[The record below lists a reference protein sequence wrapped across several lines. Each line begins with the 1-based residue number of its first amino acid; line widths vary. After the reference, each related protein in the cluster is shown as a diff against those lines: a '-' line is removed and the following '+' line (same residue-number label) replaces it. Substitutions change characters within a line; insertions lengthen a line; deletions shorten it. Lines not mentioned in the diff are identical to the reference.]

1 MISKFLESFKVRFL
15 VFLCCVGLLFAKPV
29 IVSSKKITRGSLDSQ
44 NTFLGVINFKERS
57 NIASQSSG
65 VVERVLFNLGE
76 KVKKGDELV
85 VLNSDLL
92 QKEIQSK
99 NAKLEQAKLLR
110 EFQEKELKRY
120 KNLLE
125 TDSIALQQYE
135 KLSYELKV
143 QELVIASLLA
153 EVDQAQV
160 EISKKTI
167 KAPFDGVIVGKNV
180 NIGEWIKVGDSICEI
195 LNHSEPQAI
204 VDVPSPI
211 LSYIKVGDV
220 ANVSVNSK
228 SYSGKITAIIP
239 KADSRSRTFPVI
251 ISLPSEGNFVE
262 GMAVNAM
269 LKSGGKSEGFLVP
282 RDSII
287 DYRNRPCVFVIK
299 NGVAMAV
306 NVDILAIQGDVAV
319 VRGGLDLKDRVIYKG
334 QYRLQNGAEVKE
346 S

>member
-1 MISKFLESFKVRFL
+1 M
-15 VFLCCVGLLFAKPV
+15 GLLFAKPV
-29 IVSSKKITRGSLDSQ
+29 IVSSKKITKGSLDSQ
-44 NTFLGVINFKERS
+44 NTFLGVVNFKEKS

-65 VVERVLFNLGE
+65 VVEKVLFTLGE
-76 KVKKGDELV
+76 RVKKGDELV

-99 NAKLEQAKLLR
+99 NAKLEQAKLLK

-125 TDSIALQQYE
+125 TDSIALQQFE

-143 QELVIASLLA
+143 QDLAIASLLA
-153 EVDQAQV
+153 EVEQAKV

-167 KAPFDGVIVGKNV
+167 KAPFDGVVVGKNV

-204 VDVPSPI
+204 VEVPSVI
-211 LSYIKVGDV
+211 LNFIKVGDM
-220 ANVSVNSK
+220 ANISINSK
-228 SYSGKITAIIP
+228 SYSGKIIAIIP
-239 KADSRSRTFPVI
+239 KADSRSRTIPVI
-251 ISLPSEGNFVE
+251 ISLPSDGNFVE

-282 RDSII
+282 RDSIV
-287 DYRNRPCVFVIK
+287 DYRNRPNIFIIK
-299 NGVAMAV
+299 EGKAVAV
-306 NVDILAIQGDVAV
+306 SVDILAIQGDVAV
-319 VRGGLDLKDRVIYKG
+319 VRGNLNIQDRVIYKG

>member
-1 MISKFLESFKVRFL
+1 MRVLYL
-15 VFLCCVGLLFAKPV
+15 LCIASLLFAKPI
-29 IVSSKKITRGSLDSQ
+29 IVSTKKITKGSLDSQ
-44 NTFLGVINFKERS
+44 NTFLGVVNFKEKS

-65 VVERVLFNLGE
+65 VVEKVLFELGE
-76 KVKKGDELV
+76 RVRKGDELV

-99 NAKLEQAKLLR
+99 NAKLEQAKLLK

-125 TDSIALQQYE
+125 TDSIALQQFE

-143 QELVIASLLA
+143 QDLAIASLLV
-153 EVDQAQV
+153 EVEQAKV
-160 EISKKTI
+160 EISKKII

-180 NIGEWIKVGDSICEI
+180 NIGEWIKVGDSVCEI

-204 VDVPSPI
+204 VEVPSVI
-211 LSYIKVGDV
+211 LNYIQVGDM
-220 ANVSVNSK
+220 ANVSINAK

-251 ISLPSEGNFVE
+251 IALPSEGNFVE

-269 LKSGGKSEGFLVP
+269 LKSGGKSEGFIVP
-282 RDSII
+282 RDSIV
-287 DYRNRPCVFVIK
+287 DYRSRPSVFVIK
-299 NGVAMAV
+299 QGKAYAV
-306 NVDILAIQGDVAV
+306 SVDVLAIQGDVAV
-319 VRGGLDLKDRVIYKG
+319 VRGNLSLQDKVVYRG

>member
-1 MISKFLESFKVRFL
+1 MREKVRIL
-15 VFLCCVGLLFAKPV
+15 YLLCIAGLLFAKPL
-29 IVSSKKITRGSLDSQ
+29 IVSSKKITKGSLDSQ

-65 VVERVLFNLGE
+65 VVEKVLFSLGE
-76 KVKKGDELV
+76 RIKQGDELV

-99 NAKLEQAKLLR
+99 NAKLEQAKLLK

-125 TDSIALQQYE
+125 TDSIALQQFE

-143 QELVIASLLA
+143 QELVISSLQA
-153 EVDQAQV
+153 EVEQAKV

-180 NIGEWIKVGDSICEI
+180 NIGEWIKVGDSVCEI

-204 VDVPSPI
+204 VEVPSPI
-211 LSYIKVGDV
+211 LNFIKVGDM
-220 ANVSVNSK
+220 ANVSINSK
-228 SYSGKITAIIP
+228 SYTGKITAIIP

-251 ISLPSEGNFVE
+251 IDLPSEGNFVE

-269 LKSGGKSEGFLVP
+269 LKSGGKSEGYLVP
-282 RDSII
+282 RDSIV
-287 DYRNRPCVFVIK
+287 DYRNRPCVFIIK
-299 NGVAMAV
+299 SGKAYAIGVDV
-306 NVDILAIQGDVAV
+306 LAIQGDVAV
-319 VRGGLDLKDRVIYKG
+319 VRGNLEVKDKVIYRG
-334 QYRLQNGAEVKE
+334 QYRLHNGAEVKE

>member
-1 MISKFLESFKVRFL
+1 MRVLI
-15 VFLCCVGLLFAKPV
+15 FLCCMGLLFAKPV
-29 IVSSKKITRGSLDSQ
+29 IVSSKKITKGSLDSQ
-44 NTFLGVINFKERS
+44 NTFLGVVNFKEKS

-65 VVERVLFNLGE
+65 VVEKVLFTLGE
-76 KVKKGDELV
+76 RVKKGDELV

-99 NAKLEQAKLLR
+99 NAKLEQAKLLK

-125 TDSIALQQYE
+125 TDSIALQQFE

-143 QELVIASLLA
+143 QDLAIASLLA
-153 EVDQAQV
+153 EVEQAKV

-167 KAPFDGVIVGKNV
+167 KAPFDGVIVGKNI
-180 NIGEWIKVGDSICEI
+180 NIGEWIKVGDSVCEI

-204 VDVPSPI
+204 VEVPSPI
-211 LSYIKVGDV
+211 LNYLKVGDM
-220 ANVSVNSK
+220 ANVSINSK
-228 SYSGKITAIIP
+228 SYSGKIIAIIP

-251 ISLPSEGNFVE
+251 ISLPSDGNFVE

-282 RDSII
+282 RDSIV
-287 DYRNRPCVFVIK
+287 DYRNRPNIFIIK
-299 NGVAMAV
+299 EGKAVAV
-306 NVDILAIQGDVAV
+306 SVDILAIQGDVAV
-319 VRGGLDLKDRVIYKG
+319 VRGNLNIKDRVIYKG

>member
-1 MISKFLESFKVRFL
+1 MYL
-15 VFLCCVGLLFAKPV
+15 LCIAGMLFAKPL
-29 IVSSKKITRGSLDSQ
+29 IVSSKKITKGSLDSQ
-44 NTFLGVINFKERS
+44 NIFLGVISFKERS

-65 VVERVLFNLGE
+65 VVEKVLFTLGE
-76 KVKKGDELV
+76 RIKKSDDLV

-99 NAKLEQAKLLR
+99 NAKLEQAKLLK

-135 KLSYELKV
+135 KLNYELKV
-143 QELVIASLLA
+143 QELVISSLQA
-153 EVDQAQV
+153 EVEQAKV

-180 NIGEWIKVGDSICEI
+180 NIGEWIKVGDSVCEI

-204 VDVPSPI
+204 VEVPSPI
-211 LSYIKVGDV
+211 LNYIKVGEM
-220 ANVSVNSK
+220 ANVSINSK
-228 SYSGKITAIIP
+228 SYTGKITAIIP

-251 ISLPSEGNFVE
+251 IDLPSEGNFVE

-282 RDSII
+282 RDSIV
-287 DYRNRPCVFVIK
+287 DYRNRPSVFVVK
-299 NGVAMAV
+299 NAKAYAVGVDV
-306 NVDILAIQGDVAV
+306 LAIQGDIAV
-319 VRGGLDLKDRVIYKG
+319 VRGNLEVKDKVIYRG
-334 QYRLQNGAEVKE
+334 QYRLHSGAEVKE
-346 S
+346 L

>member
-1 MISKFLESFKVRFL
+1 M
-15 VFLCCVGLLFAKPV
+15 GLLFAKSV

-44 NTFLGVINFKERS
+44 NTFLGVVNFKEKS

-65 VVERVLFNLGE
+65 VVEKVLFTLGE
-76 KVKKGDELV
+76 RVKKGDELV

-99 NAKLEQAKLLR
+99 NAKLEQAKLLK

-125 TDSIALQQYE
+125 TDSIALQQFE
-135 KLSYELKV
+135 KLNYELKV
-143 QELVIASLLA
+143 QDLTIASLLA
-153 EVDQAQV
+153 EVEQAKV
-160 EISKKTI
+160 EIAKKII
-167 KAPFDGVIVGKNV
+167 KAPFDGVVVGKNV

-204 VDVPSPI
+204 VEVPSPI
-211 LSYIKVGDV
+211 LNYLKVGDM
-220 ANVSVNSK
+220 ANVSINAK
-228 SYSGKITAIIP
+228 SYSGKIIAIIP

-282 RDSII
+282 RDSIV
-287 DYRNRPCVFVIK
+287 DYRNRPIVFIIK
-299 NGVAMAV
+299 EGKAVAV
-306 NVDILAIQGDVAV
+306 NIDILAIQGDIAV
-319 VRGGLDLKDRVIYKG
+319 VRGNLSVKDRVIYKG